1 MFLSKHMQAREL
13 AKKRKEKEMRGGG
26 EGEAN
31 KQDKAEEGG
40 EEEKDFQEDE
50 PIEIDAEPSP
60 KVAPAMGLRKKTSVE
75 SATG

>member
-1 MFLSKHMQAREL
+1 
-13 AKKRKEKEMRGGG
+13 MRVGG

-40 EEEKDFQEDE
+40 EEEKDFEEDG
-50 PIEIDAEPSP
+50 PIEIHAEPSL
-60 KVAPAMGLRKKTSVE
+60 KVAPAMRLRKKTSVE